1 MRLFDLLAILTVM
14 AAAFSYVN
22 FRLMKLPTTIAL
34 MAMSLVFSLSL
45 FSLGTVFP
53 GVAQQTRAIVG
64 ALELDEVLLHGM
76 LGFLLF
82 AGALHID
89 LDDLIQQKEPIAM
102 LATLGVMLSTVIV
115 AVLLWSLLA
124 LLGIGLRFV
133 DCLLFGAL
141 ISPTDPVAVLGLL
154 KQLGA
159 PKALE
164 IQIAGESLFNDG
176 VGVVLFMGLLEYSTS
191 SVDLSA
197 GYFVSLFL
205 REAVGGVVFGMAI
218 SLFAYRLL
226 KSVDNYQVEILLSL
240 ALVWGGSTLA
250 DAIHVSGP
258 IAMVVAGLFI
268 GNQGRSFAMSK
279 TTTEH
284 LDLFWELVD
293 EVLNAVLFVAIG
305 LELLILT
312 LTASYL
318 LAGLLG
324 IVTVLLARL
333 LSVGLPV
340 WLLRRSEQFDPS
352 LVPLLTWGGLR
363 GGISVALALSIPTG
377 AADHLLRRDL
387 ILVITYVVVVF
398 SMLVQG
404 VTLGPITRRWLSWS
418 QVGAIEPQ

>member
-1 MRLFDLLAILTVM
+1 MRLFDLLAILAVM

-34 MAMSLVFSLSL
+34 MAMSLIFSLSL
-45 FSLGTVFP
+45 FGLGTVFP

-82 AGALHID
+82 AGALHIE

-102 LATLGVMLSTVIV
+102 LATLGVVLSTVIV
-115 AVLLWSLLA
+115 AVLLWTLLT

-197 GYFVSLFL
+197 GYFVSLFF

-226 KSVDNYQVEILLSL
+226 KSVDNYQVEILL
-240 ALVWGGSTLA
+240 LVT
-250 DAIHVSGP
+250 
-258 IAMVVAGLFI
+258 
-268 GNQGRSFAMSK
+268 
-279 TTTEH
+279 
-284 LDLFWELVD
+284 
-293 EVLNAVLFVAIG
+293 
-305 LELLILT
+305 
-312 LTASYL
+312 
-318 LAGLLG
+318 LLG
-324 IVTVLLARL
+324 EG
-333 LSVGLPV
+333 SGCP
-340 WLLRRSEQFDPS
+340 
-352 LVPLLTWGGLR
+352 
-363 GGISVALALSIPTG
+363 
-377 AADHLLRRDL
+377 
-387 ILVITYVVVVF
+387 
-398 SMLVQG
+398 
-404 VTLGPITRRWLSWS
+404 
-418 QVGAIEPQ
+418 